1 MPIYGFRC
9 YEHDICE
16 DVLCAMEDI
25 PVVGSGDCP
34 KCPKCGKGMERDFSL
49 RRGRQTSTSYGS
61 GVISDSLAISPDQI
75 EEHHKLFPGV
85 DVLPDGRIKF
95 DNYKQHDNYLK
106 QTGFRKLPQKLKGL
120 GGVRI
125 DK

>member
-1 MPIYGFRC
+1 MPIYGFQC
-9 YEHDICE
+9 KEHNTYEE
-16 DVLCAMEDI
+16 VLCAAKGR
-25 PVVGSGDCP
+25 PGTGDDGCP
-34 KCPKCGKGMERDFSL
+34 KCPECGKDMVEDWRP
-49 RRGRQTSTSYGS
+49 RNGRQTSTSYGS